1 MGTSHYFI
9 LLSENPE
16 FNEKIKSGIMIGPV
30 IYMDNPYFKHFF
42 RHIFTMLLNTIKWFG
57 YYEAAS
63 SSLADI
69 LHQICTIQIYSSLCH
84 RTWNS
89 ILNAKDDLTTSLVK
103 MSNIPAGNAL
113 SIKNS
118 NSFYR

>member
-42 RHIFTMLLNTIKWFG
+42 RHIFTMILNTIKWFG

-63 SSLADI
+63 SSLAGI
-69 LHQICTIQIYSSLCH
+69 FHKICTNQIYSSLCH
-84 RTWNS
+84 RTWNTM
-89 ILNAKDDLTTSLVK
+89 LNAKDDLTTSLVK
-103 MSNIPAGNAL
+103 MSNIPAGNEC
-113 SIKNS
+113 IKN
-118 NSFYR
+118 